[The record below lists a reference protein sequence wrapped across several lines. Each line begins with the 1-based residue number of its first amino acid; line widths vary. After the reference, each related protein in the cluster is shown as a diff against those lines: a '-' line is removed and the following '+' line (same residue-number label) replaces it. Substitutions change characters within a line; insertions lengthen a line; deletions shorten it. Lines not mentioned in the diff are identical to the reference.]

1 MLTGKPGVFGLFLLG
16 ITVLL
21 PCQTA
26 VTAETR
32 WEWVNPLPQGHHLTA
47 AATGDGVT
55 VAVGLN
61 GSIIASADGLRW
73 KIGNGTTEYDLYEII
88 WANGR
93 FVAVGSEFEGFWPK
107 FGVILTS
114 TDGFHWVE
122 RHRVGSFPIRGVVWD
137 GSRFV
142 AVGGGPLVLLSSDGN
157 TWTEETLGEEISGLG
172 DLVWDGSRFV
182 AVGATSDE
190 MFSYFTSENALTW
203 QSQPLDCECD
213 PAAIAWGNG
222 RYVVVGGAVG
232 RIGTVLTSVDAS
244 TWEEQSWEGTG
255 RFHDVI
261 FGREGFVAVGDRG
274 LVATSPDGHTWSFQD
289 PPADFDLWGVTEAGG
304 GYLAV
309 GEDGFMMTSLNG
321 TSWQELSEDTLELYR
336 LVEIHEIANKDGVVV
351 GVGAAGLIVRSV
363 DGGPW
368 LIGPAWTI
376 GDYSSVR
383 RIGSYF
389 WAVGGHGVVRS
400 PNGLD
405 WELMLYDTDVRL
417 FDVAWNGS
425 VYVAVGWSL
434 APVEGEVAVV
444 TSPDGLEWSYQRLDT
459 GGAVL
464 RAVRWTGS
472 RFVAVGAYGI
482 HLTSPDGFS
491 WTQYRLGEQIS
502 LRDMEWNG
510 DRLVAVGEHW
520 ETGRLILSSANGVD
534 WEECL
539 PPASHGSVFFDVTWT
554 GARFLAVGRPLGDV
568 IFSSTDGIDWSTET
582 TGTGLRL
589 VSIGG
594 DERMLYATGM
604 GGRIIRRIQSSPA
617 PRRPSGRVSP
627 SFGKKDTVSNSEVRI
642 HRFH

>member
-1 MLTGKPGVFGLFLLG
+1 MTGISDFYWRFLWV
-16 ITVLL
+16 ITALL
-21 PCQTA
+21 VCQAT
-26 VTAETR
+26 VVAEPL
-32 WEWVNPLPQGHHLTA
+32 WEWVNPLPQGHSLRA
-47 AATGDGVT
+47 AAAGNGVL
-55 VAVGLN
+55 VAAGLN
-61 GSIIASADGLRW
+61 GSIIASTDGISW
-73 KIGNGTTEYDLYEII
+73 KVGNGTTDHDLREVI
-88 WANGR
+88 WVNGQ
-93 FVAVGSEFEGFWPK
+93 FVAAGGGFEGLYSR

-114 TDGFHWVE
+114 ADGFHWVE
-122 RHRVGSFPIRGVVWD
+122 RHRIDEFSIGGLAW
-137 GSRFV
+137 GGGRFV
-142 AVGGGPLVLLSSDGN
+142 VTAGSTLLLSSDGER
-157 TWTEETLGEEISGLG
+157 WTEETLGEEILALG

-190 MFSYFTSENALTW
+190 TQSIFTSEDGLTW
-203 QSQPLDCECD
+203 QSQPVGCECYSV
-213 PAAIAWGNG
+213 AITCGNG
-222 RYVVVGGAVG
+222 RYVVVGGTPAG
-232 RIGTVLTSVDAS
+232 DGTILTSVDAV
-244 TWEEQSWEGTG
+244 TWEEQSWEGSG
-255 RFHDVI
+255 KFYDVV
-261 FGREGFVAVGDRG
+261 FGHGEFLAVGDRG

-289 PPADFDLWGVTEAGG
+289 PPTDFDLWGVTEADS

-309 GEDGFMMTSLNG
+309 GEDGFMMTSQDG
-321 TSWQELSEDTLELYR
+321 TSWQVLSEDTLELYR
-336 LVEIHEIANKDGVVV
+336 LVEIHEIANKNGVAV
-351 GVGAAGLIVRSV
+351 GVGSAGLIVRSV

-389 WAVGGHGVVRS
+389 WAVGDHGVVRS
-400 PNGLD
+400 PDGLD

-434 APVEGEVAVV
+434 APVEGEVAIV

-464 RAVRWTGS
+464 KAVRWTGS

-491 WTQYRLGEQIS
+491 WTQHPLDEHFS

-510 DRLVAVGEHW
+510 DRLVAVGKHSN
-520 ETGRLILSSANGVD
+520 TGRLILSSADGVI
-534 WEECL
+534 WQECL
-539 PPASHGSVFFDVTWT
+539 LPDIHGSDFFDVTWT
-554 GARFLAVGRPLGDV
+554 GARFLAVSRPLGDV
-568 IFSSTDGIDWSTET
+568 IFSSRDGIDWSTET

-594 DERMLYATGM
+594 DERMLHATGM
-604 GGRIIRRIQSSPA
+604 GGRMIRRVQHLPA
-617 PRRPSGRVSP
+617 PRKPGRRVSP
-627 SFGKKDTVSNSEVRI
+627 ALGRKDTVSSSVVRI